1 MTHTICGL
9 EKDRACFIATNVHHY
24 SDDAEDL
31 TDMKARFKQFWLNTM
46 LPAFAAEWR
55 RASRRYR
62 STATHALQASCCAAG
77 TQQQTQV
84 ASC

>member
-31 TDMKARFKQFWLNTM
+31 TDMKARYKQFWLNVM
-46 LPAFAAEWR
+46 LPAFAAEW